1 MLYGISLIAGRF
13 GTAYLPDVLHGVA
26 GISTSIDTIVL
37 LGMLFILIGVAF
49 KLSAVP
55 FHFWCPDVF
64 EGAAAEVG
72 AFLSVASKGAAL
84 ALLARLTM
92 PLASRAELL
101 VPALTVL
108 AAVTMTFGN
117 LAAYG
122 QTNLKRLLAYSTIS
136 HAGFMIAGLA
146 TLNQAGAEAVLF
158 YLATYLL
165 MNLGAFAVVAFL
177 RNATGSEEIRR
188 LPRPG
193 LPGPGLVIA
202 LAVFL
207 FSLVGLPP
215 FAGIHRQ
222 VPDLPGPVRHRSGG
236 RRRNRR
242 S

>member
-1 MLYGISLIAGRF
+1 M
-13 GTAYLPDVLHGVA
+13 P
-26 GISTSIDTIVL
+26 
-37 LGMLFILIGVAF
+37 
-49 KLSAVP
+49 
-55 FHFWCPDVF
+55 
-64 EGAAAEVG
+64 
-72 AFLSVASKGAAL
+72 AL
-84 ALLARLTM
+84 A
-92 PLASRAELL
+92 
-101 VPALTVL
+101 VL

-177 RNATGSEEIRR
+177 RNATGSEEIPDFR
-188 LPRPG
+188 G
-193 LPGPGLVIA
+193 LVYRAPGLVIA

-207 FSLVGLPP
+207 LASSACRRSRGSSPSSRSSRPSSTPP
-215 FAGIHRQ
+215 
-222 VPDLPGPVRHRSGG
+222 G
-236 RRRNRR
+236 RPPNRR